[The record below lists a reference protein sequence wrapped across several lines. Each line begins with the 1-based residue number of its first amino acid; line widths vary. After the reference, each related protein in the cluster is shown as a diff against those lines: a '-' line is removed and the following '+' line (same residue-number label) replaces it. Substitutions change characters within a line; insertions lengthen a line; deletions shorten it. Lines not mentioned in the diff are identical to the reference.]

1 MVTNFTF
8 KSDRKFVRNLY
19 SIRLSKLI
27 AVANELGEDISV
39 AEKHMAK
46 SGEFIIS
53 IQVGSKTERTFAFRN
68 FKEFIEEMGGE
79 LTPITLIAT
88 EDFRGLIDK

>member
-1 MVTNFTF
+1 MR
-8 KSDRKFVRNLY
+8 DRY
-19 SIRLSKLI
+19 SRRLSMLI
-27 AVANELGEDISV
+27 GVANELGEDIIV

-53 IQVGSKTERTFAFRN
+53 IQVGARTLHTFDFDRL
-68 FKEFIEEMGGE
+68 KEVLVEMGGE

-88 EDFRGLIDK
+88 EEFRGLIDK